1 MLPEKL
7 YGLWRRALNMIS
19 KWGWEGWGVAAEEGK
34 GEGLARKGQAGE
46 FGQLE
51 GLEPG
56 DGT

>member
-34 GEGLARKGQAGE
+34 GEGLARKGQKVAEVRQESLGSWRV
-46 FGQLE
+46 
-51 GLEPG
+51 
-56 DGT
+56 